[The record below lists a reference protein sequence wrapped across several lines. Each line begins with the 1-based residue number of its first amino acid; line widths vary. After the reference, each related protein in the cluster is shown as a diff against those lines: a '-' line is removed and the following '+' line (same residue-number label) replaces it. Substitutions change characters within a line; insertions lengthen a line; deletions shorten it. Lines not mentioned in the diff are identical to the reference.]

1 MSPFFIQTFVFNS
14 LAVADLTTF
23 ILFISCLILIKTSN
37 RNLILFL
44 IPLGVL
50 NHMIFSI
57 VFCPLLLFYSF
68 HNKNFNFTIFTLLSW
83 LVPSLM
89 IAVFGNFDLSK
100 IQLLESV
107 INYNGFTTNEHS
119 FFFVKNTNTVIDNIK
134 FSLRYFNYALS
145 NTVRAICFGLLI
157 ILLIIFIILNRIVLN
172 KIFIPYILL
181 TSSILG
187 MFLIGFDYPRWIGYY
202 LSTLIILMIY
212 TNKLSLNKN
221 LKAFFVVSI
230 LLGPI
235 GTSDP
240 FPLLFKFL
248 NSLI

>member
-1 MSPFFIQTFVFNS
+1 
-14 LAVADLTTF
+14 
-23 ILFISCLILIKTSN
+23 
-37 RNLILFL
+37 
-44 IPLGVL
+44 
-50 NHMIFSI
+50 
-57 VFCPLLLFYSF
+57 
-68 HNKNFNFTIFTLLSW
+68 
-83 LVPSLM
+83 
-89 IAVFGNFDLSK
+89 
-100 IQLLESV
+100 
-107 INYNGFTTNEHS
+107 
-119 FFFVKNTNTVIDNIK
+119 
-134 FSLRYFNYALS
+134 
-145 NTVRAICFGLLI
+145 
-157 ILLIIFIILNRIVLN
+157 
-172 KIFIPYILL
+172 
-181 TSSILG
+181 